1 MALLPV
7 LQMPDPRLRQTCA
20 VVTQFDAALKQLA
33 DDMLETMYAAPG
45 RGLAGPQVGAMLR
58 IFVMDVG
65 WKEGRPSPLVCV
77 NPVIRNATGTAINGE
92 GCLSIPDHPVR
103 ISRPAV
109 VQLAWQDL
117 AGRACEGFFE
127 GFAAT
132 CVQHERDHLDG
143 ILCIDYPNLPE
154 QEPEPEPEPET
165 FH

>member
-1 MALLPV
+1 MARLPV
-7 LQMPDPRLRQTCA
+7 LLLPDPRLRENCA
-20 VVTQFDAALKQLA
+20 TVTLFDAGLKQLA

-65 WKEGRPSPLVCV
+65 WKEGRPSPLVFI
-77 NPVIRNATGTAINGE
+77 NPEIKGTSGTAINDE

-103 ISRPAV
+103 ISRPEV
-109 VQLAWQDL
+109 VRMAWQDL
-117 AGRACEGFFE
+117 AGRHCEGFFD

-154 QEPEPEPEPET
+154 PEVSA
-165 FH
+165 